1 MDFFAQDYTNADSPF
16 GYHHLLDTF
25 VWHNVLTH
33 YCNEYQMH
41 YVYIFLYNYI
51 YCVCLSARLSVS
63 VCLCVFMY
71 LYVYK
76 APTVSLLV
84 SPGGYSSCTYLVMR
98 DIAT

>member
-1 MDFFAQDYTNADSPF
+1 MLIVLSGTIICWT
-16 GYHHLLDTF
+16 HLYGIMYS
-25 VWHNVLTH
+25 LTTVMNIR
-33 YCNEYQMH
+33 CIM
-41 YVYIFLYNYI
+41 YIFLYNYI